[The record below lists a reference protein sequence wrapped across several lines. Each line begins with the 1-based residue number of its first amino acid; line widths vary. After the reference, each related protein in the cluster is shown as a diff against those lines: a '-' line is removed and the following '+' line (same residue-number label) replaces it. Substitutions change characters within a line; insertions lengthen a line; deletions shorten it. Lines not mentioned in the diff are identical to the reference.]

1 MVAAVAKGIGS
12 LAKQA
17 IKKGINQKSP
27 AYKSTVDYVGNYLKK
42 NKFETDDDVLKLMGN
57 LRNPTEEARLTYKG
71 RNIFG
76 RVRNLINRT
85 DLDDKTKLE
94 KISAVDNLAVK
105 NRNAS
110 ALQPGVKEGKDK
122 FFYDKHVQA
131 LDDMEPHLNKGIVD
145 AYREIFGEGSTGT
158 RWAFRNESWPRYAD
172 QIKKDRPDL
181 YNKYKDII
189 ASTRKVK
196 NTRQNKLKTG
206 KILTDKDDWIDY
218 KYRQE
223 AAQKSAPKFY
233 STLKKFRDKEN
244 NPGLRN
250 IYDELSMTQL
260 HPAGMSLGTGS
271 ISKVKNLGS
280 KYEMIPPHLVDK
292 IRYPQYMGTPRMNRI
307 QSEIELGKGSED
319 GLIDH
324 LVDRWEILGHKF
336 IPYGKTKAGGQWT
349 YKDPGKLTQK
359 QIDKIKNLD
368 DKIAIKKQKADK
380 HGIEIEF
387 YNPVKKDLDTWGSKD
402 YNILRFIDEARKG
415 NRKDG
420 GLVEEY
426 AGGGLIKKG
435 IQKLLDSTAFNQ
447 SRRKFL
453 KQSGAAAAATAL
465 PTKTLAALAPK
476 AASKAA
482 ARFAP
487 PWVKSMVGVF
497 DSLGSGKSYMSHTMA
512 NGTKIK
518 TLGGTADDY
527 RGKMTPYEVTNS
539 DGYKV
544 PVNVYKEKNGNID
557 IEFDIRDDF
566 SNNQHIYMD
575 KKTGTVEIVD
585 ENYYMTSP
593 EDYAKDDPI
602 TWDVTTPTQMQEFEK
617 KMGIMRGDGSDR
629 MKDFASTPEDG
640 DYSDIFESFIDS
652 FSPSGNIFN
661 TKAKAQELI
670 KKKIAK
676 QEMMEMDWESQFRG
690 GSLHGYAR
698 GGTSMRDYPQRDTNK
713 ITPKRK
719 PPMRQPSGF
728 NMEGVLDSMAFVE
741 STNNPRAIGPRI
753 KGRNERAHGMY
764 QILPSTARKP
774 GYNVPSWTNFSNEW
788 DKGSKSRDFAR
799 SYLQGLLDSNKG
811 DWNKAISQYGGD
823 SGGVNYWNKIVS
835 NYKGDPIH
843 YNQGGMAEKFS
854 VDDAVAMIRAN
865 PQSFVGGGLVRK
877 LAPKVLG
884 KLTNFKPK
892 IASYSGTKGMG
903 PDLST
908 VRADLY
914 TPPKG
919 PYTITDESG
928 VRTIDMEYKT
938 LSEAQASLKALSELR
953 TTDPTK
959 FKIFGARPPK
969 TAAGVSKGAPEVD
982 LGMVGKEIPPEQ
994 PGSMFWASREK
1005 IIDSPMET
1013 MTGQQWLD
1021 YLKRPTRN
1029 FNPIKDMEL
1038 NDTSLSTFLSRNSK
1052 KPMAK
1057 EQLVKTFDD
1066 TLAPQLDVTVLGEHS
1081 TKDLRSLARKLQ
1093 KIDLQGFRPGPVK
1106 NTLGG
1111 LKNNLDSFNKAMEG
1125 GKVDEIQ
1132 GAIKKVDDLVEK
1144 NFGVKNVMTEGFP
1157 QKFPFELKAPLQSM
1171 QQVAGTR
1178 AAGFKKYKRNTA
1190 HEGTQTLGGGEN
1202 YREFLFNYKQPAG
1215 SPRAIEPEYKY
1226 AHDFNLDESDRM
1238 GGFVHMR
1245 TSDRTD
1251 EFGRRLLHIEEI
1263 QSDMHQK
1270 INMHQRALKKQNAEF
1285 ERQGVT
1291 PEQAYEKMGTRQ
1303 KEDYKNL
1310 VKQSKYAPRG
1320 DLVKEVD
1327 NVNEQQ
1333 MLLIQSKIEELLA
1346 QPQTPQMATRIARL
1360 NRERS
1365 KVRKIIADKR
1375 AKAQEGD
1382 HSGIPQGPYAKTEDY
1397 NEFVMKYALRAAQEG
1412 GYDGISISSVAIKNR
1427 SLRPGSRDYGGNIA
1441 AYGPMAEGAMKKA
1454 AKKSG
1459 AKYLKT
1465 SIIDD
1470 KNRGWEIPMIL
1481 LKDNPEAAAN
1491 IARGLP
1497 AYQRGG
1503 LAANG

>member
-1 MVAAVAKGIGS
+1 MVAALAKGIGS

-17 IKKGINQKSP
+17 IRKGINQKSP
-27 AYKSTVDYVGNYLKK
+27 AYKSTVEYVGNYLKK

-94 KISAVDNLAVK
+94 KISIVDNLAVK

-131 LDDMEPHLNKGIVD
+131 LGDMEPHLNKGIVD

-158 RWAFRNESWPRYAD
+158 RWAFRNKSWPRYAD
-172 QIKKDRPDL
+172 QIKKDKPDL

-189 ASTRKVK
+189 ASTRKVT
-196 NTRQNKLKTG
+196 NERQNKLKTG
-206 KILTDKDDWIDY
+206 KILTGKDDWKDY
-218 KYRQE
+218 KYQQ
-223 AAQKSAPKFY
+223 ATAQKNNPKFY
-233 STLKKFRDKEN
+233 DTLMKFRDKEN

-260 HPAGMSLGTGS
+260 HPAGMSLGAGS
-271 ISKVKNLGS
+271 ISKIKNLGS
-280 KYEMIPPHLVDK
+280 KYEMIPPHLVNK

-307 QSEIELGKGSED
+307 QSEIELGKGGED

-336 IPYGKTKAGGQWT
+336 TPYGKNKAGGQWT

-402 YNILRFIDEARKG
+402 YNIFRFIDEARKG

-420 GLVEEY
+420 GLVEGY

-435 IQKLLDSTAFNQ
+435 IQKLLDSTTFNQ

-453 KQSGAAAAATAL
+453 KQASATAAYTATPKSL
-465 PTKTLAALAPK
+465 AKLAPTLAQATTK
-476 AASKAA
+476 EA

-487 PWVKSMVGVF
+487 PWIKSMMGVL
-497 DSLGSGKSYMSHTMA
+497 DQLSTKSGHMSHTMA

-527 RGKMTPYEVTNS
+527 RGKMTPFEVTNS

-544 PVNVYKEKNGNID
+544 PVNVYKDKKGNID

-575 KKTGTVEIVD
+575 KKTGQVEIVD

-593 EDYAKDDPI
+593 EDYTKDDPL

-617 KMGIMRGDGSDR
+617 KMGLMRGDGDDYI
-629 MKDFASTPEDG
+629 KDYMSTPEGG
-640 DYSDIFESFIDS
+640 DYSDLFESFIDS
-652 FSPSGNIFN
+652 FSPSGNIFH
-661 TKAKAQELI
+661 TKAKAKELI

-690 GSLHGYAR
+690 GNIHGYRR

-799 SYLQGLLDSNKG
+799 SYLQALLDSNKG

-843 YNQGGMAEKFS
+843 YNKGGTAEKFS

-865 PQSFVGGGLVRK
+865 PQSFVGGGLVK
-877 LAPKVLG
+877 KMAPKVLG

-892 IASYSGTKGMG
+892 ITSEQKFIGPTRPNRPFTVFDDGGLPIKDFNTRKEATDFIKDDVHADMYKVYTVGT
-903 PDLST
+903 
-908 VRADLY
+908 R
-914 TPPKG
+914 
-919 PYTITDESG
+919 
-928 VRTIDMEYKT
+928 KT
-938 LSEAQASLKALSELR
+938 QPLK
-953 TTDPTK
+953 
-959 FKIFGARPPK
+959 
-969 TAAGVSKGAPEVD
+969 
-982 LGMVGKEIPPEQ
+982 PEQ
-994 PGSMFWASREK
+994 PGAMFWGSREK
-1005 IIDSPMET
+1005 IIGAPSES
-1013 MTGQQWLD
+1013 MTGDQWLQ
-1021 YLKRPTRN
+1021 YMQLGKHGIL
-1029 FNPIKDMEL
+1029 NPKGYPIVKHMEL
-1038 NDTSLSTFLSRNSK
+1038 NDTGLATHLSRSGK
-1052 KPMAK
+1052 KTISK
-1057 EQLVKTFDD
+1057 EQLVKDFDD
-1066 TLAPQLDVTVLGEHS
+1066 KLAPDIDVAILGGEQ
-1081 TKDLRSLARKLQ
+1081 KNLNALR
-1093 KIDLQGFRPGPVK
+1093 KIDKINLQEYREGP
-1106 NTLGG
+1106 
-1111 LKNNLDSFNKAMEG
+1111 LKNVFTTLKNRRALLEESISNNNKDNIL
-1125 GKVDEIQ
+1125 KNID
-1132 GAIKKVDDLVEK
+1132 AIENSVFE
-1144 NFGVKNVMTEGFP
+1144 NFGVAKSITEGFP
-1157 QKFPFELKAPLQSM
+1157 QKFPFELKKPLQDIA
-1171 QQVAGTR
+1171 QVSGAR
-1178 AAGFKKYKRNTA
+1178 LAGFKKYARDVSYRNQ
-1190 HEGTQTLGGGEN
+1190 QTLGGGEN
-1202 YREFLFNYKQPAG
+1202 YREFLFRSNNKPG
-1215 SPRAIEPEYKY
+1215 STRAVEPVRAYDDLGGGHFASLSGK
-1226 AHDFNLDESDRM
+1226 DKS
-1238 GGFVHMR
+1238 GGFAHMR

-1251 EFGRRLLHIEEI
+1251 EFGRRVVHIEEI
-1263 QSDMHQK
+1263 QSDMHQP
-1270 INMHQRALKKQNAEF
+1270 INAAARKLKKKHADWAKE
-1285 ERQGVT
+1285 GKT
-1291 PEQAYEKMGTRQ
+1291 PEGEYAKMSKDEQ
-1303 KEDYKNL
+1303 KEYNEL
-1310 VKQSKYAPRG
+1310 ISRSKYAPRG
-1320 DLVKEVD
+1320 DVMKEVD
-1327 NVNEQQ
+1327 DVNEDQ
-1333 MLLIQSKIEELLA
+1333 LKLISSKIEELSA
-1346 QPQTPQMATRIARL
+1346 KPQTKQTQVRIARL
-1360 NRERS
+1360 NRERA
-1365 KVRKIIADKR
+1365 KVRKIIEDKR
-1375 AKAQEGD
+1375 AKMAEGE
-1382 HSGIPQGPYAKTEDY
+1382 HSNVPQGPLSKTEDY
-1397 NEFVMKYALRAAQEG
+1397 NEFVMKYATKVAQEG
-1412 GYDGISISSVAIKNR
+1412 GYDGVTISSAAIKNR
-1427 SLRPGSRDYGGNIA
+1427 SLNPTNKDYMGNVI

-1459 AKYLKT
+1459 AKFIKT
-1465 SIIDD
+1465 AIIDD
-1470 KNRGWEIPMIL
+1470 NGKGWEVPMIWL
-1481 LKDNPEAAAN
+1481 DEASKFN
-1491 IARGLP
+1491 VQKGLP
-1497 AYQRGG
+1497 IYKRGG
-1503 LAANG
+1503 IAVNGR